1 MTSKGKQSLKKKRS
15 KRERRTK
22 FIIYIMI
29 FLMLIS
35 TLTAGLAFII

>member
-1 MTSKGKQSLKKKRS
+1 MKKKRS

-35 TLTAGLAFII
+35 TITAGLAFII